1 MKCKRILIV
10 LFLVFVVTAPVSAL
24 DFIVGAK
31 AGYYGWEPFLK
42 ELSGSGFS
50 EIDVGT
56 GVLYGPVFSVLLTP
70 DVSLSLAALTG
81 IQSTHWSA
89 QYDPY
94 ESYYL
99 AATYFFES
107 RRTDVDSALSYRIMQ
122 NLKLFLGY
130 KYQYIKSTLQYT
142 ELRTDVN
149 KDITEGLY
157 LFDMDAETLS
167 HGPALGIGYSLPLGK
182 SFFVTANL
190 SGLYMWGYFEGKGDQ
205 YSYTSFNTW
214 TLEPPM
220 KVKIDTRQMG
230 LNFEPSIG
238 YSVGESGLI
247 FTMGLRYQWLRTE
260 FLEEFEPGEK
270 LGDANDYLYGVFV
283 SVLYAF

>member
-1 MKCKRILIV
+1 MKYKRIVIV
-10 LFLVFVVTAPVSAL
+10 IFLVLVISAPVFAL

-42 ELSGSGFS
+42 ELKGSGFS

-56 GVLYGPVFSVLLTP
+56 GVLYGPVFSVLFTP
-70 DVSLSLAALTG
+70 DISLSLAALTG

-122 NLKLFLGY
+122 NLKVFLGY
-130 KYQYIKSTLQYT
+130 KYQYIKSTIQYT
-142 ELRTDVN
+142 ELRTDAA
-149 KDITEGLY
+149 KLITEIN
-157 LFDMDAETLS
+157 LFDLDAKALS

-190 SGLYMWGYFEGKGDQ
+190 SGLYMWGYFEGEGDFQ
-205 YSYTSFNTW
+205 YNYSAFDTW
-214 TLEPPM
+214 TPVTPM
-220 KVKIDTRQMG
+220 KFKIDTRQFG
-230 LNFEPSIG
+230 VNLEPAVGFSA
-238 YSVGESGLI
+238 GESGLI
-247 FTMGLRYQWLRTE
+247 FTLGFRYQWLRTE
-260 FLEEFEPGEK
+260 FLEEHEPGEK
-270 LGDANDYLYGVFV
+270 IRDANDYLYGVFV
-283 SVLYAF
+283 SVLYTF